1 MFSKIRVNQVQNY
14 PSEFESLS
22 IGSILPLFVT
32 RNVEKKVEI
41 QRFRE
46 RKKVIEKENERENQ
60 FDNLITNIELLF
72 IQKMASR
79 L

>member
-14 PSEFESLS
+14 PSELESLS
-22 IGSILPLFVT
+22 VGSILPLFVT
-32 RNVEKKVEI
+32 SNVEKKVEF

-72 IQKMASR
+72 FQKMASH

>member
-1 MFSKIRVNQVQNY
+1 M
-14 PSEFESLS
+14 
-22 IGSILPLFVT
+22 
-32 RNVEKKVEI
+32 
-41 QRFRE
+41 
-46 RKKVIEKENERENQ
+46 IEKENERENQ